1 MSTRLLVRSHGARAG
16 GGAPAGSDGAERT
29 GFVEV
34 TEESVARRV
43 CALAG
48 LGEVPAAVVQLGACL
63 LAAPS
68 GSPELRRLRD
78 FLRSC
83 VREPVLRHSARDRS
97 EQEPPRQAHSREFL
111 LRSLQEAYEQRM
123 REELRG
129 EQAHDVVEHGSRS
142 YGRARSHVRLEE
154 YRRED

>member
-1 MSTRLLVRSHGARAG
+1 MTTRLLVRSSGSRAG
-16 GGAPAGSDGAERT
+16 GPASRASAAPDRA

-34 TEESVARRV
+34 ADEGLARRA

-63 LAAPS
+63 LAVPA

-78 FLRSC
+78 FLRGC
-83 VREPVLRHSARDRS
+83 AREAAVLREAVPAPG
-97 EQEPPRQAHSREFL
+97 EEPPGERYRREFL
-111 LRSLQEAYEQRM
+111 LRRLSEAYERRM
-123 REELRG
+123 REELDG
-129 EQAHDVVEHGSRS
+129 EETHDAVEHGSRS